1 MSLLAVSLADIAATV
16 ADRWGFVL
24 AGAVFGYTLHLL
36 LSWRTV
42 AEAQDVLDAADR
54 AERERRNAFDDG
66 WQAAMRT
73 IGEEH
78 AS

>member
-1 MSLLAVSLADIAATV
+1 MGGFVDVAGTV
-16 ADRWGFVL
+16 VDRWGFIL
-24 AGAVFGYTLHLL
+24 AGAVFGYLLHTL
-36 LSWRTV
+36 LSWSKV
-42 AEAQDVLDAADR
+42 QQANDVLDAADR

-66 WQAAMRT
+66 WHAAMRT